1 MTGAAVTGVAATGD
15 ATGNGTAAAGTAA
28 AVASA
33 TESAGAGSATAVSA
47 DGLGKIYKG
56 RAGEVRAL
64 DRLSF
69 SVAAGSVFALL
80 GPNGAGK
87 TTTVR
92 ILTTLTRP
100 DEGRATVAGID
111 VLRSPGRVRSVIGA
125 VAQRSGAVGD
135 LTGHENLML
144 QGRISRMR
152 GAGLRHRVAELRERF
167 GLAEAARRQVRT
179 YSGGMRRRLDVA
191 TALVHNPAVLFLDEP
206 TTGLDPEGRA
216 ELWAV
221 LTGLAA
227 EAGTTIL
234 VTTHYLDEADQF
246 AARIAIV
253 DRGRIVAE
261 GTADQL
267 KAGLAGD
274 SVLLELGDAGQ
285 VPQAEAALARVP
297 QVRHVTAN
305 GAALRARVAEGPRA
319 LPAVLAGLEAAG
331 VAVLSVT
338 VARPSLDDVYLHHA
352 GRLFRQAE
360 GITAS

>member
-1 MTGAAVTGVAATGD
+1 MSEVTMTGAAVAGSSMTGS
-15 ATGNGTAAAGTAA
+15 AAAGSAMTGSAA
-28 AVASA
+28 
-33 TESAGAGSATAVSA
+33 AGSAAAGTAVSA
-47 DGLGKIYKG
+47 DGLSKVYKG

-64 DRLSF
+64 DGLSF

-111 VLRSPGRVRSVIGA
+111 VLRAAGRVRSVIGA

-144 QGRISRMR
+144 QGKICRMR
-152 GAGLRHRVAELRERF
+152 GKDLRPRVAELLEQF
-167 GLAEAARRQVRT
+167 GLADAARRQVRT

-246 AARIAIV
+246 ADRIAIV

-267 KAGLAGD
+267 KAGMEGD
-274 SVLLELGDAGQ
+274 SVLLELGDTGQ
-285 VPQAEAALARVP
+285 VPQAEAALTRVP
-297 QVRHVTAN
+297 QVRHVAAS
-305 GAALRARVAEGPRA
+305 GAAMRARVADGPRA
-319 LPAVLAGLEAAG
+319 LPAVLASLEAAG

-352 GRLFRQAE
+352 GRSFRQAE